1 MPRLE
6 ELSEIAR
13 QAVLN
18 FPFIEHDDSPLALLQ
33 KPLSAAKLALVTTAG
48 LHLRGDTPFSGGD
61 QGYRVI
67 PSGTPPVDIVQS
79 HTSIGFDRVAMY
91 RDMNVC
97 FPVDRVHELVERG
110 VIGKLS
116 DHFYSFMGAQ
126 RDPRHI
132 VEVTGPDV
140 AHRLKDEGA
149 DVVLLTPT

>member
-18 FPFIEHDDSPLALLQ
+18 FPFIEHDDSPLAILQ
-33 KPLSAAKLALVTTAG
+33 KPLSEAKLALVTTAG
-48 LHLRGDTPFSGGD
+48 IHLRSDTPFSGGD

-67 PSGTPPVDIVQS
+67 PSGTPPDEIVQS
-79 HTSIGFDRVAMY
+79 HTSIGFDRVPMY
-91 RDMNVC
+91 RDINIC
-97 FPVDRVHELVERG
+97 FPVDRVRELVERG
-110 VIGKLS
+110 VIGYLS
-116 DHFYSFMGAQ
+116 DRFYSFMGAQ

-132 VEVTGPDV
+132 VEVTGPEV
-140 AHRLKDEGA
+140 ARQLKGEGT